1 MAGAPWNA
9 ALALLPAW
17 WRGRSP
23 RLRAT
28 LAACAALAAVVAA
41 AAAFALRDTSL
52 PLFAGTLRPAQV
64 AEVGDRLASWGI
76 PFRTSADNVE
86 VPRALR
92 RATLLRLALAGVP
105 QRPLPSSLETLADAG
120 PLTPD
125 RVLEV
130 RQRAGLEGEIAQSL
144 RTLEGIFDARVII
157 APGHAATFADEAA
170 TPATAS
176 VRISPRAGSALD
188 AARVQAVRAFVA
200 AAVPGLLPERVQVL
214 DDRGEAFDAATAAPG
229 EDSLEARLQSALD
242 RVEGLGATLVR
253 VHVVRADDARE
264 LLLRRIVPAG
274 GALRS
279 ESAQEEYRN
288 GGGAYRSGHNAAQ
301 DGSDEREERAQLP
314 SGRIRRVSI
323 AVFVDRSRAGDLSK
337 IRELVEGAAA
347 VDPRRGDEVRVE
359 ALEFAHPLPVTPR
372 SPVPLLLAALLP
384 ALLVGASLIVAALL
398 ARPLAALL
406 AEALRGAGLR
416 RAVERT
422 PPPLA
427 EARRLR
433 AALDVEPP
441 HAAAAVIS
449 ALPASTAVAVLDLYP
464 AEERERIVRRMA
476 TARADAIPSLESI
489 LGKYS

>member
-1 MAGAPWNA
+1 MTPARA
-9 ALALLPAW
+9 ALTAVLASW
-17 WRGRSP
+17 NQRSP
-23 RLRAT
+23 RLRAAVAVLCT
-28 LAACAALAAVVAA
+28 LALAAAIVVA
-41 AAAFALRDTSL
+41 FAMHDTSQ
-52 PLFAGTLRPAQV
+52 PLFAAPLHAAQL

-76 PFRTSADNVE
+76 PFRATADGIV

-92 RATLLRLALAGVP
+92 RSTLLRLSLAGIP
-105 QRPLPSSLETLADAG
+105 HRPLPSSLETLADAG

-130 RQRAGLEGEIAQSL
+130 RQRAGLEGEVAQAL
-144 RTLEGIFDARVII
+144 RTLEGVADARVII
-157 APGHAATFADEAA
+157 APGHEGTFVDEAA
-170 TPATAS
+170 TPTTAS
-176 VRISPRAGSALD
+176 VRISPHEGVSFD
-188 AARVQAVRAFVA
+188 TVRVRAVRAFVA
-200 AAVPGLLPERVQVL
+200 AAVPGLAPDRVQVL
-214 DDRGEAFDAATAAPG
+214 DDRGAAFGDATTSID
-229 EDSLEARLQSALD
+229 ENTLQVQVQSALD
-242 RVEGLGATLVR
+242 QVEGVGATLVR
-253 VHVVRADDARE
+253 VRVVRDDDARE
-264 LLLRRIVPAG
+264 VVLRRVLPAG

-288 GGGAYRSGHNAAQ
+288 GGGAYHTGRSAVE
-301 DGSDEREERAQLP
+301 DGSDVREEHAHLP
-314 SGRIRRVSI
+314 AGRLRRISV
-323 AVFVDRSRAGDLSK
+323 AVFVDRARAGDLSK
-337 IRELVEGAAA
+337 IRELVEAAAA

-359 ALEFAHPLPVTPR
+359 ALDFARSAPAAPR
-372 SPVPLLLAALLP
+372 SSLPMLLVTLLP
-384 ALLVGASLIVAALL
+384 ALLIGASLVAAAWI
-398 ARPLAALL
+398 ARPLAGGAL
-406 AEALRGAGLR
+406 EALRGIALR